1 MTRERVGMVWP
12 LAIAAIVATILSAPA
27 CADVFDK
34 PLSVKKARLPAD
46 PQDPSTKREI
56 SCYSYP
62 TYTIKQLDFGEVGAE
77 RLSVLPTPDGKAAS
91 CRQAK
96 EAGEYVLPPEMWSG
110 YFAGAKAGY
119 AFFTASDGANGG
131 MGFIVLRLA
140 DKKKLFEDAYDKSLE
155 SIDVHDGVPLI
166 RYRRVYAGSCSVV
179 TEGASCADSIARET
193 GVTKA
198 SLAICASGY
207 RTAQESL
214 ARERCKADGKS
225 DAACIKQE
233 ADVITKQK
241 WAASPSV
248 IVYEAA
254 LDLHETTAPDRP
266 IGAPSIKALG
276 NALSCRPA
284 D

>member
-1 MTRERVGMVWP
+1 MYISTPRLCRY
-12 LAIAAIVATILSAPA
+12 LLLVALMALPAVSAW
-27 CADVFDK
+27 ADVYDK
-34 PLSVKKARLPAD
+34 PSAIKKLLVHGDA
-46 PQDPSTKREI
+46 QDPSARHEI
-56 SCYSYP
+56 SCYIYP
-62 TYTIKQLDFGEVGAE
+62 TYTIKQLNYGEVGAE
-77 RLSVLPTPDGKAAS
+77 RLSILPTPDGKAVP

-96 EAGEYVLPPEMWSG
+96 EADEYVLPPETWSG
-110 YFAGAKAGY
+110 YFDGVKAGY

-140 DKKKLFEDAYDKSLE
+140 DKKKLFEDAYEKSFE
-155 SIDVHDGVPLI
+155 SITVHDGVPVI
-166 RYRRVYAGSCSVV
+166 RYRRVYAGNCSVV
-179 TEGASCADSIARET
+179 TDGASCADAIARET

-198 SLAICASGY
+198 SLGICTSGY
-207 RTAQESL
+207 RALQQSL

-233 ADVITKQK
+233 SDVITKQK
-241 WAASPSV
+241 WDASPTV
-248 IVYEAA
+248 IVYEAE

-266 IGAPSIKALG
+266 VGAPSIKALG